1 MMSMKTKKTVIKQ
14 IVLIVFDD
22 MVADME
28 DNRKLSPL
36 VTELSLRGIKLNIP
50 LVFISRSYFKVP

>member
-22 MVADME
+22 MVADTE